1 MVTRALALIALAGC
15 AVEGNVLRSGE
26 DGGGADAIVLDG
38 GGDAGG
44 CPAVGDCPDPPAG
57 DITVCGR
64 VLDLQTSSPITAGP
78 PTVRVFDFV
87 DLRLDPAAA
96 IAAATVT
103 PDACGW
109 FTTTVDGLIGIIVV
123 HTGELPPATGDHRR
137 VVEVVTTA
145 PGQTVR
151 ANAWALRGDTD
162 AAWSAAAGL
171 GGETFAD
178 LGSLLAIYVDVD
190 QPAVPPLQGAPLAGA
205 TVLINGQDVPADD
218 FYFADPGP
226 LARSQLVPGQA
237 AAGADGSGLLRDVP
251 PLAEVSGQAP
261 GCAFPA
267 VNTLSIGGTLQVQ
280 EIAGTCQ

>member
-1 MVTRALALIALAGC
+1 MVRAALLAIAAAGC
-15 AVEGNVLRSGE
+15 AVEGNVLTSGA
-26 DGGGADAIVLDG
+26 DGGGSDATTGDG

-44 CPAVGDCPDPPAG
+44 CPVVGACPAPPAG

-64 VLDLQTSSPITAGP
+64 VLDVETSAPITGGA

-96 IAAATVT
+96 IAAAAVD

-123 HTGELPPATGDHRR
+123 HTGELPPAAGDHRR
-137 VVEVVTTA
+137 VIEVFTTA

-151 ANAWALRGDTD
+151 ANAWALRSDTD

-171 GGETFAD
+171 GGQTFAD
-178 LGSLLAIYVDVD
+178 LGSLLAIFVDVGE
-190 QPAVPPLQGAPLAGA
+190 PAVAPLQGVPRAGA
-205 TVLINGQDVPADD
+205 TILVNGQAAAADD
-218 FYFADPGP
+218 FYFADPAA
-226 LARSQLVPGQA
+226 LARTQVAPAQA

-251 PLAEVSGQAP
+251 SLAEISGEVT
-261 GCAFPA
+261 GCAFP
-267 VNTLSIGGTLQVQ
+267 VVSTLSIAGTLQVQ